1 MRPNL
6 FGTYWHMTTQFSVS
20 GIELEL
26 FRYPSRQESNLQAW
40 DAADE
45 HLIKHLIDTEQT
57 ALNTVIVNDSFG
69 ALTAGLLSIEPSWP
83 LTLETDAKTSLLGT
97 NQNLERNQLAA
108 NTISWVNSRDELPQG
123 LELVLMK
130 LPKNLNYFGH
140 QLSRL
145 SQVLPAGTQVLIG
158 AKAKSIN
165 KSLLETINQNLGPA
179 SASLTWKKTRVIT
192 CVSDGKARTLPKA
205 TTWSVP
211 EFKLQ
216 ISNLSNVFAANK
228 LDIGA
233 RIMLD
238 NMPKGDFKSIV
249 DLGCGNGILGLHA
262 KQVFPEAYIHFI
274 DDSEMAVASAR
285 ENWALNKLDN
295 AALVGEQ
302 ATFGWDDCLTNM
314 SEGFRPDLVLCNPPF
329 HQGEAITDHIAWQMF
344 LDAFRRLKNGGILHV
359 VGNRHLAY
367 HVKLQ
372 RIFKNCTTVA
382 SNGKFVI
389 LQAQKISKK
398 AQDID
403 AFDTEAELAAQ
414 TSDEPHPQSALYG
427 APKS

>member
-1 MRPNL
+1 
-6 FGTYWHMTTQFSVS
+6 MTTQFSVS

-45 HLIKHLIDTEQT
+45 HLVKHLIDTQQ
-57 ALNTVIVNDSFG
+57 APINTTIVNDGFG
-69 ALTAGLLSIEPSWP
+69 ALTAGLLSISPDWP

-97 NQNLERNQLAA
+97 SQNLARNQLSEDSL
-108 NTISWVNSRDELPQG
+108 TWVNSRDQLPQG
-123 LELVLMK
+123 IELVLMK
-130 LPKNLNYFGH
+130 LPKNLNYFSH
-140 QLSRL
+140 QLKRL

-165 KSLLETINQNLGPA
+165 KSLLETISRNLGEA
-179 SASLTWKKTRVIT
+179 SASLTWKKTRIIT
-192 CVSDGKARTLPKA
+192 CIADGKARTLP
-205 TTWSVP
+205 TTTNWSVD
-211 EFKLQ
+211 ECKLQ
-216 ISNLSNVFAANK
+216 ISNLSNVFAASK

-262 KQVFPEAYIHFI
+262 KQCFPEAYIHFI

-285 ENWALNKLDN
+285 DNWALNDLDN
-295 AALVGEQ
+295 LTLIGEQ
-302 ATFGWDDCLTNM
+302 ATFAWDDCLTHM
-314 SEGFRPDLVLCNPPF
+314 SEGFRPDLILCNPPF

-398 AQDID
+398 AQDPELDVEVDPD
-403 AFDTEAELAAQ
+403 ADK
-414 TSDEPHPQSALYG
+414 TSDTPHPQSSLYG
-427 APKS
+427 SKPNA